1 MSDDLDVLDP
11 GIRSVALTGRASVQ
25 LRPITAGQLPR
36 FLRAV
41 RPVLLA
47 ISAKGE
53 ALAEANAELQ
63 LLDLYVDHGENINAA
78 VSAAT
83 GLPLEEI
90 EALPLDDMLRLA
102 VAVWEINQDFFGQ
115 RVIPLL
121 GPLTKLN
128 GAGPTPPRS

>member
-1 MSDDLDVLDP
+1 MDDVDVLDP
-11 GIRSVALTGRASVQ
+11 ARREVALTGRASVQ

-41 RPVLLA
+41 RPILLA
-47 ISAKGE
+47 VTAKGD
-53 ALAEANAELQ
+53 ALKEANAEIQ
-63 LLDLYVDHGENINAA
+63 LMDLYIDHGENINAA
-78 VSAAT
+78 VAIAS
-83 GLPLEEI
+83 GLPLEEV
-90 EALPLDDMLRLA
+90 EALPLDDLMRLA

-121 GPLTKLN
+121 GPLTNLN